1 MTLRVSSAC
10 VGTRFPRTQK
20 FFERRSMKRTTAL
33 IICICLLAAL
43 FGCGKKP
50 SPEGLGN
57 GWEPVSETE
66 LSFAHEFSID
76 EYEGGYKLVSINDGG
91 RFLIVPEGK
100 AAPKGISP
108 DIAVLMQPVKNIYLA
123 ATAVMCL
130 FDGLGRLDAIRLSG
144 TRADGWYI
152 ENARAA
158 MEAGSIL
165 YAGKYSQPDY
175 ELILKEGCPLAIESG
190 MIGHASDVKAQ
201 LEKLG
206 VPVLVDRSSYETH
219 PLGRT
224 EWIKLYGALLGCEEK
239 ADALFNEQVGLMNS
253 VGGEKTGKT
262 VAFFRISGTGYAV
275 ARKSGDYVSRMIALA
290 GGEYAFKN
298 LGDDSAMA
306 TVNVEMET
314 FFKTARGADVV
325 IYNSTIGGEIAS
337 MEEFLALNPLMK
349 DLKAVENSAV
359 WCTRESMY
367 QQTLNI
373 GRMISEINA
382 ILNAAPGDE
391 KELVYFFRLK

>member
-1 MTLRVSSAC
+1 MTIKRLLSA
-10 VGTRFPRTQK
+10 F
-20 FFERRSMKRTTAL
+20 L
-33 IICICLLAAL
+33 CIFLLASVSCT
-43 FGCGKKP
+43 GRKT
-50 SPEGLGN
+50 ENGLGS
-57 GWEPVSETE
+57 GWEPVSKTE
-66 LSFAHEFSID
+66 LSFADGFSI
-76 EYEGGYKLVSINDGG
+76 EQYEGGLQLVTINDGG
-91 RFLIVPEGK
+91 RFLVVPEGVN
-100 AAPKGISP
+100 APK
-108 DIAVLMQPVKNIYLA
+108 DIAEDIVVLQQPIKNVYLA

-144 TRADGWYI
+144 TRAEGWYV

-158 MEAGSIL
+158 MENGSIL

-175 ELILKEGCPLAIESG
+175 ELILKENCPLAIESG

-206 VPVLVDRSSYETH
+206 VPVLVDRSSYESH

-224 EWIKLYGALLGCEEK
+224 EWIKLYGVLLGCEEK
-239 ADALFNEQVGLMNS
+239 AEALFNEQVGLMNS
-253 VGGEKTGKT
+253 VSGGSTGKT

-275 ARKSGDYVSRMIALA
+275 ARKSGDYISKMIRLA
-290 GGEYAFKN
+290 GGEYAFSD
-298 LGDDSAMA
+298 LGDDSATA

-325 IYNSTIGGEIAS
+325 IYNSTIGGEVAN

-349 DLKAVENSAV
+349 ELKAVENCAV

-373 GRMISEINA
+373 GRMISEINV
-382 ILNAAPGDE
+382 ILNAGADDDP
-391 KELVYFFRLK
+391 ELVYFFRLK

>member
-1 MTLRVSSAC
+1 
-10 VGTRFPRTQK
+10 
-20 FFERRSMKRTTAL
+20 MKRTLALLITA
-33 IICICLLAAL
+33 IILACLPCCVKPAAPD
-43 FGCGKKP
+43 GIG
-50 SPEGLGN
+50 GAM
-57 GWEPVSETE
+57 EPVGRTE
-66 LSFAHEFSID
+66 LSFARGFSIE
-76 EYEGGYKLVSINDGG
+76 EYEGGFKLISIRDGG
-91 RFLIVPEGK
+91 RFLIVPEG
-100 AAPKGISP
+100 AEVPAGIAP
-108 DIAVLMQPVKNIYLA
+108 DVAVLKQPVKNIYLA

-144 TRADGWYI
+144 TKADGWYV
-152 ENARAA
+152 ENARRA
-158 MEAGSIL
+158 MEEGSIL

-175 ELILKEGCPLAIESG
+175 ELILSEGCPLAIESG

-201 LEKLG
+201 LESLG

-224 EWIKLYGALLGCEEK
+224 EWIKLYGALLGCEER
-239 ADALFNEQVGLMNS
+239 AEALFEEQVALMDS
-253 VGGEKTGKT
+253 VSESRTGKT

-290 GGEYAFKN
+290 GGEYAFAD
-298 LGDDSAMA
+298 LGDDSATA

-314 FFKTARGADVV
+314 FFATAREADVV
-325 IYNSTIGGEIAS
+325 IYNSTIGGEVADL
-337 MEEFLALNPLMK
+337 EEFLALNPLLK
-349 DLKAVENSAV
+349 ELKAVDNSAV

-382 ILNAAPGDE
+382 ILTAGPDDDP
-391 KELVYFFRLK
+391 ELVYFFRLK

>member
-1 MTLRVSSAC
+1 
-10 VGTRFPRTQK
+10 
-20 FFERRSMKRTTAL
+20 MKRISAL
-33 IICICLLAAL
+33 FICILVFASL

-50 SPEGLGN
+50 SAEGLGN
-57 GWEPVSETE
+57 GWEPVGNTG
-66 LSFAHEFSID
+66 LSFAHEFSIE
-76 EYEGGYKLVSINDGG
+76 EYEGGFKLISIRDGG
-91 RFLIVPEGK
+91 RFLVVPEG
-100 AAPKGISP
+100 AEAPKGIAP
-108 DIAVLMQPVKNIYLA
+108 DIAVLKKPVKNVYLA

-130 FDGLGRLDAIRLSG
+130 FDGLDRLDAIRLSG
-144 TRADGWYI
+144 TKADGWYV

-158 MEAGSIL
+158 MEEGSIL

-175 ELILKEGCPLAIESG
+175 ELILREGCPLAIESG

-206 VPVLVDRSSYETH
+206 VPVLIDRSSYETH

-224 EWIKLYGALLGCEEK
+224 EWIKLYGALLGEEEK
-239 ADALFNEQVGLMNS
+239 AEALFNEQVKLMNS
-253 VGGEKTGKT
+253 VSESVTGKT

-275 ARKSGDYVSRMIALA
+275 ARKSGDYVSKMIALA
-290 GGEYAFKN
+290 GGEYAFKD

-314 FFKTARGADVV
+314 FFATARGADIA
-325 IYNSTIGGEIAS
+325 IYNSTIGGEVES
-337 MEEFLALNPLMK
+337 MDEFLALNPLMK
-349 DLKAVENSAV
+349 ELKAAQTGSV

-373 GRMISEINA
+373 GRMISEINT
-382 ILNAAPGDE
+382 ILNAAPEDDP
-391 KELVYFFRLK
+391 ELTYFFKLK

>member
-1 MTLRVSSAC
+1 
-10 VGTRFPRTQK
+10 
-20 FFERRSMKRTTAL
+20 MKRIFAL
-33 IICICLLAAL
+33 LILISMLAAL

-50 SPEGLGN
+50 SSEGLGN

-66 LSFAHEFSID
+66 LSFAHEFSIA
-76 EYEGGYKLVSINDGG
+76 EYEGGLKLISINEGG
-91 RFLIVPEGK
+91 RFLIVPEGGT
-100 AAPKGISP
+100 APKGIAP
-108 DIAVLMQPVKNIYLA
+108 DIAVLYQPVKNVYLA

-130 FDGLGRLDAIRLSG
+130 FDGLDRLDAIRLSG

-224 EWIKLYGALLGCEEK
+224 EWIKLYGALLGEEEK

-253 VGGEKTGKT
+253 VGGEKTGRT

-290 GGEYAFKN
+290 GGEYAFRD

-306 TVNVEMET
+306 TINVEMET
-314 FFKTARGADVV
+314 FFKTAREADVV
-325 IYNSTIGGEIAS
+325 IYNSTIGGEVAD
-337 MEEFLALNPLMK
+337 MGEFLALNPLMK
-349 DLKAVENSAV
+349 DLKAVGTGSV

-373 GRMISEINA
+373 GRMISEINV
-382 ILNAAPGDE
+382 ILNAAPDDDPD
-391 KELVYFFRLK
+391 LIYFFRLK

>member
-1 MTLRVSSAC
+1 
-10 VGTRFPRTQK
+10 
-20 FFERRSMKRTTAL
+20 MKRLLAL
-33 IICICLLAAL
+33 LICAIMTAAL
-43 FGCGKKP
+43 FGCVKKP

-57 GWEPVSETE
+57 GWEPVGRTE
-66 LSFAHEFSID
+66 LSFAHEFSIE
-76 EYEGGYKLVSINDGG
+76 EYEGGYKLISINDGG
-91 RFLIVPEGK
+91 RFLVVPEGK
-100 AAPKGISP
+100 EAPEGIAS
-108 DIAVLMQPVKNIYLA
+108 DISVLKQPVKNIYLA

-144 TRADGWYI
+144 TKAEGWYI

-158 MEAGSIL
+158 METGSIL

-175 ELILKEGCPLAIESG
+175 ELILSEGCPLAIESG

-239 ADALFNEQVGLMNS
+239 AEKLFNEQAALMNS
-253 VGGEKTGKT
+253 VGGEKTGRT

-275 ARKSGDYVSRMIALA
+275 ARKSGDYVSRMIELA
-290 GGEYAFKN
+290 GGEYAFKE

-314 FFKTARGADVV
+314 FFKTAHGADIV
-325 IYNSTIGGEIAS
+325 IYNSTIGGEVAS

-349 DLKAVENSAV
+349 ELKAVGNGAV

-373 GRMISEINA
+373 GRMISEINV
-382 ILNAAPGDE
+382 ILNAAPGDDP
-391 KELVYFFRLK
+391 ELVYFFRLK